1 MSTAQP
7 DASKAGVPLISIV
20 VPAYNEAENI
30 PIFHERVTGVLEKMD
45 VTYEIVFINDGSR
58 DDTLDRM
65 RALADSDPRVRV
77 VDLSRNFGKEI
88 AMTAGI
94 DAASGQAVIPIDVD
108 LQDPPELIPELL
120 AKWREGYD
128 VVYATR
134 QEREGET
141 WFKRATA
148 GLFYRLMEKITA
160 IRIPRDTGDFRLMS
174 RPVVDALQEIP
185 ERHRFMK
192 GLFSWVGF
200 RQVGVTYRRQ
210 PRHAGETK
218 WDYWKLWNF
227 AIEGITSF
235 SHLPL
240 QIVTYFGFLVS
251 VVAFFYA
258 IFIIIRTLLVG
269 GDVPGYPSLVTI
281 ILFIGGVQ
289 LIALGILG
297 EYIGRIHDEVK
308 SRPLY
313 IVRGKHG
320 FGTDA
325 RVGARPRRKM
335 MNDE

>member
-1 MSTAQP
+1 MSTVQP
-7 DASKAGVPLISIV
+7 DAPKADAPLISIV

-30 PIFHERVTGVLEKMD
+30 PIFYERVTGVLVKMD
-45 VTYEIVFINDGSR
+45 VTFEIVFINDGSR
-58 DDTLDRM
+58 DETLGRM
-65 RALADSDPRVRV
+65 CALAASDPRVRV

-94 DAASGQAVIPIDVD
+94 DAASGETVIPIDVD

-120 AKWREGYD
+120 AKWREGYE

-200 RQVGVTYRRQ
+200 RQVGITYRRE

-218 WDYWKLWNF
+218 WNYWKLWNF
-227 AIEGITSF
+227 AIEGVTSF
-235 SHLPL
+235 SHIPL
-240 QIVTYFGFLVS
+240 QVVTYFGFFVS
-251 VVAFFYA
+251 VVAFLYA
-258 IFIIIRTLLVG
+258 LFIIVRTLLVG
-269 GDVPGYPSLVTI
+269 GDVAGYPSLITI

-325 RVGARPRRKM
+325 RVGPRPKKRM
-335 MNDE
+335 MNEE